1 MKRILLI
8 ALLLG
13 PPLCAI
19 HAQRDVLT
27 RGGDFSS
34 AGGSVAWSIG
44 QIAYT
49 YYTGEAGSV
58 SLGVQQPNLFT
69 IVGTNDPGE
78 WLAVNLYPNPA
89 SEAVYV
95 DLLDANVLKQFNSPL
110 IRVLDVQ
117 GKLVSEK
124 QITEVLTAIPLTG
137 LSESVY
143 VLQIMNGQEPVKS
156 FKLCKSN

>member
-13 PPLCAI
+13 PPLCVI

-49 YYTGEAGSV
+49 YYTGESGNV

-69 IVGTNDPGE
+69 IVATDDLDE
-78 WLAVNLYPNPA
+78 LLSVSLYPNPA
-89 SEAVYV
+89 SESVYV
-95 DLLDANVLKQFNSPL
+95 DLLDVNVIKKLESPA
-110 IRVLDVQ
+110 IRLLDIQ
-117 GKLVSEK
+117 GKLIAQKE
-124 QITEVLTAIPLTG
+124 ITGVLTTIPLTG

-143 VLQIMNGQEPVKS
+143 VLQIMSGQEPVKS